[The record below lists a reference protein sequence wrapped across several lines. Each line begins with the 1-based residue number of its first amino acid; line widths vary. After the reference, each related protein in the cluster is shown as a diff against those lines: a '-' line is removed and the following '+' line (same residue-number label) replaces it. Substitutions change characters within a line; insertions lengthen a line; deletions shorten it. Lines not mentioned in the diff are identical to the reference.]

1 MTVCGHGKGRCAAQQ
16 VLQQYAPL
24 LSLGLTIGL
33 GIWDTPL
40 ECLGGIDAPADCNLN
55 YPPSQIPPYEKAKMT
70 SYNRMRLIPLLLVTL
85 LLCLLPFPPTL
96 AMAEEKTLLDIWS
109 EITPPP
115 VVPVQPVQLDPK
127 TSALLILDIEEFT
140 CNAERR
146 PRCPD
151 SVPRIKTLL
160 DRARAKGMAV
170 VYSLTSKGTP
180 QTILPEV
187 RPLGNAPVVQSGVDK
202 FYNTE
207 LEKILRERGIKTVI
221 LVGTAAEGAVLHT
234 ATGAVLRGLQVVV
247 PLDGMTSAALY
258 AEQYTAW
265 HLLNAPGTKGK
276 VTLTLFGLIGF

>member
-1 MTVCGHGKGRCAAQQ
+1 METQEKSKPKSPLASPEDAIMRH
-16 VLQQYAPL
+16 APH
-24 LSLGLTIGL
+24 
-33 GIWDTPL
+33 P
-40 ECLGGIDAPADCNLN
+40 
-55 YPPSQIPPYEKAKMT
+55 
-70 SYNRMRLIPLLLVTL
+70 RMRLLPLLLLALFLCPL
-85 LLCLLPFPPTL
+85 LFSPTPAL
-96 AMAEEKTLLDIWS
+96 ADEKTLLDIWS

-151 SVPRIKTLL
+151 SVPRIKTFL
-160 DRARAKGMAV
+160 DRARAKGMGV
-170 VYSLTSKGTP
+170 VYSLTSRGTP
-180 QTILPEV
+180 RTILPGV
-187 RPLGNAPVVQSGVDK
+187 QPVNDAPVVQSGVDK

-207 LEKILRERGIKTVI
+207 LEKILRDRGIKTVV

-234 ATGAVLRGLQVVV
+234 ATGAALRGLQVAV
-247 PLDGMTSAALY
+247 PLDGMTSATLY